1 MQKIQFNNQISIA
14 MRKIAS
20 DSLNA
25 EFLRKNFNTTVQQHL
40 AQDKAYR
47 LMCSIK
53 GTPPHWKRTL
63 YEVLAMVRQLGIPT
77 FSTTF
82 SCADLQWNK
91 LIRIISKLN
100 SLTLTDND
108 IKNMSYQ

>member
-1 MQKIQFNNQISIA
+1 

-25 EFLRKNFNTTVQQHL
+25 EFLRKNFNTTVQQLL

-91 LIRIISKLN
+91 LIRII
-100 SLTLTDND
+100 
-108 IKNMSYQ
+108 